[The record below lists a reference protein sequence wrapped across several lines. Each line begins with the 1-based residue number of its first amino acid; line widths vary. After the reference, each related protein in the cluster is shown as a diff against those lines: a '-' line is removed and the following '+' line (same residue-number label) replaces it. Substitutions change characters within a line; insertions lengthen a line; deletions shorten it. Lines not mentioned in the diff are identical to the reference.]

1 MVGIYKIT
9 NTLNNK
15 CYIGQSIDI
24 ENRWKQHIYESKN
37 LRHHYKIHLALNEF
51 GIENFTFEVLEE
63 CPLDISILNEKERYW
78 IKYYNS
84 FEEGYNSTKGGQGED
99 SWIYDP
105 SLIRQLW
112 DEGYSFG
119 EIVEIVGCSKG
130 IVQQRLQGYKD
141 YNLYTSHSRGA
152 LKAIKD
158 GKMNHLH
165 INEPYNFSESQKQF
179 FSESIPVHQYTIDG
193 DYIAS
198 YNSLGE
204 ATRFITNN
212 KSSDETN
219 ISHVINNYKNQKLAY
234 GYQWS
239 KEKVDKLPPV
249 PIHLGKLVRC
259 IETGQIF
266 HSTREAAD
274 WCGLKSC
281 SPIKDY
287 LAGRG
292 YKSAGKHPE
301 TNEKLHWEYIE

>member
-1 MVGIYKIT
+1 MIGIYKIT
-9 NTLNNK
+9 NKLNNK

-24 ENRWKQHIYESKN
+24 ENRWRQHIYESKT
-37 LRHHYKIHLALNEF
+37 LRRGCQIHLAINKD
-51 GIENFTFEVLEE
+51 GIDNFTFEVLEE
-63 CPLDISILNEKERYW
+63 CLLDKSILNEREKYW

-84 FEEGYNSTKGGQGED
+84 FSGGYNMTPGGQGED
-99 SWIYDP
+99 NYQYDP
-105 SLIRQLW
+105 ELIHQLW
-112 DEGYSFG
+112 DEGYSVG
-119 EIVEIVGCSKG
+119 LIQKIVGCG
-130 IVQQRLQGYKD
+130 RTTINNRLKGYKD
-141 YNLYTSHSRGA
+141 YNSRTSHSRGI
-152 LKAIKD
+152 LLAIKQ

-165 INEPYNFSESQKQF
+165 IGDYYSFSNEQKVF
-179 FSESIPVHQYTIDG
+179 FTNNITVHQYSING

-198 YNSLGE
+198 YNSLSE
-204 ATRFITNN
+204 AARAIGKVQSGN
-212 KSSDETN
+212 ETN
-219 ISHVINNYKNQKLAY
+219 IGRCLKDTNNQKLAY

-249 PIHLGKLVRC
+249 PVHLGKLVRC

-266 HSTREAAD
+266 HSTREAAN

-287 LAGRG
+287 LARRG

>member
-1 MVGIYKIT
+1 MIGIYKIT
-9 NTLNNK
+9 NNLNGK
-15 CYIGQSIDI
+15 CYIGQSINI
-24 ENRWKQHIYESKN
+24 ETRWKQHISESKN
-37 LRHHYKIHLALNEF
+37 LRRHYKIHIALNEF

-63 CPLDISILNEKERYW
+63 CPLDINILNEKERYW

-152 LKAIKD
+152 LKAIKN
-158 GKMNHLH
+158 GKMSHLH

-179 FSESIPVHQYTIDG
+179 FSENIPVHQYSIDG

-198 YNSLGE
+198 YNSLSE
-204 ATRFITNN
+204 AARAIGKVQPGN
-212 KSSDETN
+212 ETN
-219 ISHVINNYKNQKLAY
+219 ISRCLKDTNNQKLAY

-266 HSTREAAD
+266 HSTKEAAN
-274 WCGLKSC
+274 WCGLKSN
-281 SPIKDY
+281 SNIKDCC
-287 LAGRG
+287 RG
-292 YKSAGKHPE
+292 YKHNTAGKHPE
-301 TNEKLHWEYIE
+301 TNEKLHWEYVE

>member
-1 MVGIYKIT
+1 MIGIYKIT

-15 CYIGQSIDI
+15 CYIGQSINI

-37 LRHHYKIHLALNEF
+37 LRRHYKIHLALSEF

-63 CPLDISILNEKERYW
+63 CPLDTNVLNERERYW

-84 FEEGYNSTKGGQGED
+84 FEEGYNATKGGQGED
-99 SWIYDP
+99 SWIYSP
-105 SLIRQLW
+105 LLIQQLW

-165 INEPYNFSESQKQF
+165 INESYNFSEAQKQF
-179 FSESIPVHQYTIDG
+179 FSDSIPVHQYSIDG
-193 DYIAS
+193 KYIAS
-198 YNSLGE
+198 YNSIGE
-204 ATRFITNN
+204 AARAIHKYGRTY
-212 KSSDETN
+212 ETN
-219 ISHVINNYKNQKLAY
+219 IGRCLKENNNQKLAY

-239 KEKVDKLPPV
+239 KEKVDKLLPV
-249 PIHLGKLVRC
+249 PVHLGKLVRC

-266 HSTREAAD
+266 HSTVEAAK
-274 WCGLKSC
+274 WAGLKSKSGVREC
-281 SPIKDY
+281 CVGIV
-287 LAGRG
+287 
-292 YKSAGKHPE
+292 KSAGKHPE
-301 TNEKLHWEYIE
+301 TGEKLHWEYIE